1 MNHKNL
7 VELEEQGKIII
18 GVDRVMARKF
28 FINVSIKKTEEETGE
43 TPYFEKIIVWLA
55 FLFGPI
61 SLLASI
67 ILGFWFLNWWGVICF
82 IFCPFIYFVYT
93 SSSAKGNSRITEISL
108 LLLISACIYFFKIFN
123 APQITGF
130 TTIFVFSLW
139 CVRFLYCS
147 STFLL
152 RNFVIRNEKAYQ
164 YLVQYLKIRS
174 IE

>member
-7 VELEEQGKIII
+7 VELEEQGKILI
-18 GVDRVMARKF
+18 GIDRAMARKF
-28 FINVSIKKTEEETGE
+28 YTDIPLKKIEEETGE
-43 TPYFEKIIVWLA
+43 APYFEKIIVWIA

-67 ILGFWFLNWWGVICF
+67 ILGFWFFKWWGIICL
-82 IFCPFIYFVYT
+82 IFFSLIYFAY
-93 SSSAKGNSRITEISL
+93 SSSSVRGDSKMIGISI
-108 LLLISACIYFFKIFN
+108 LLIISTCIYFFKVIDI
-123 APQITGF
+123 PKITGSAIVF
-130 TTIFVFSLW
+130 IFSLW
-139 CVRFLYCS
+139 CIRFLYCS

-164 YLVQYLKIRS
+164 YLSQHLKIRS

>member
-28 FINVSIKKTEEETGE
+28 FINISIKKTEEETGE
-43 TPYFEKIIVWLA
+43 TPYFEKIIVWFA

-67 ILGFWFLNWWGVICF
+67 ILGFWFFKWWGIICL
-82 IFCPFIYFVYT
+82 IFFPLIYFACS
-93 SSSAKGNSRITEISL
+93 SSSARGDSKMIGISIL
-108 LLLISACIYFFKIFN
+108 LLTSACIYFFKVFDI
-123 APQITGF
+123 PKITGSAMVF
-130 TTIFVFSLW
+130 IFSLW
-139 CVRFLYCS
+139 CIRFLYCS

-164 YLVQYLKIRS
+164 YLRQHLKIRA

>member
-18 GVDRVMARKF
+18 GMDRVMARKF
-28 FINVSIKKTEEETGE
+28 YTDVSIRKIEEETGE
-43 TPYFEKIIVWLA
+43 APYFEKIIVWFA

-67 ILGFWFLNWWGVICF
+67 TLGFWFFNWWGIICLM
-82 IFCPFIYFVYT
+82 FCPFIYLGYS
-93 SSSAKGNSRITEISL
+93 SSSARGNSKIIGIGIL
-108 LLLISACIYFFKIFN
+108 LFISACTYFFKIFD

-164 YLVQYLKIRS
+164 YLLPYLKIRS